1 MVFFDF
7 LTSLGVDPVTFYPFD
22 LPDSVNAPGPV
33 NDNET
38 MLDSTIVQQPVAVN
52 WPTSDIDSSP
62 PDPGHVPG
70 PDHGSASEQVDDDKQ
85 KPRACIQCEF
95 CKPYEDF
102 EYGSGK
108 YRCSAKE
115 KMIDNP
121 LGYSVECKSYY
132 PSEDECFY
140 G

>member
-22 LPDSVNAPGPV
+22 LPDSVDAPGSA

-38 MLDSTIVQQPVAVN
+38 RLDSAMVQQPVATN
-52 WPTSDIDSSP
+52 WPTSDIDLSS
-62 PDPGHVPG
+62 DPGHVPG

-132 PSEDECFY
+132 PSEDESFY